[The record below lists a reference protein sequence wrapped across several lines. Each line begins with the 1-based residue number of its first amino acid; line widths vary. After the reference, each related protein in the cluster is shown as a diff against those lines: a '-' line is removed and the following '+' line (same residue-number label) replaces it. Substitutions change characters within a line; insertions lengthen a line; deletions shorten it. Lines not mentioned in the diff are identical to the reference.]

1 MRKRKVDG
9 ITVEVGKGNVYEDLG
24 FPDAEEMMVKA
35 QLVTKIAEIIKK
47 KGLTQTQA
55 AGRLGLTQPMLS
67 NILRGRFRGMSER
80 RLMDCL
86 TKLGR
91 DVQIVV
97 KPARHSRSKGQLS
110 VVFG

>member
-1 MRKRKVDG
+1 MSKRKVSG
-9 ITVEVGKGNVYEDLG
+9 VAVEAGKGYA
-24 FPDAEEMMVKA
+24 DAEEMVVKA

-47 KGLTQTQA
+47 EGLTQTQA

-67 NILRGRFRGMSER
+67 NILRRRFRGISER

-91 DVQIVV
+91 DV
-97 KPARHSRSKGQLS
+97 RRLS
-110 VVFG
+110 